1 VQSHLTTQERA
12 IHQQARDF
20 VAQYLPLDVVLKADR
35 EARFP
40 MDVWRVMASQA
51 WPARF
56 IARPWGEGAPL
67 GMLVAALEGLAY
79 GDITLTS
86 ALQRTAC
93 FGGHLLEQWAESA
106 LQERLLPAIASGE
119 ALISF
124 ALTEHEA
131 GSDAAALSCRARPAS
146 GGYLL
151 NGTKIYTGGAQVAH
165 TILVAARIEGTSGKE
180 GITLFAVPAAAPGL
194 DIQPMDT
201 LGHRGVGVSTV
212 RLSEVAVDA
221 GTVIGPPG
229 GGWNVIMSS
238 VGRERLQV
246 AAICVG
252 AAERVLDL
260 AVEHAGR
267 RVQFGRRLFDFQAI
281 QHQLTD
287 MWMLLESARE
297 MLHETVARAELEG
310 DDPPRSILAK
320 LVASEAFWQIA
331 DRGLQVAGGTGYLL
345 DSYFQFALREARLY
359 RIGGGT
365 SEVLRTVVG
374 RHLAKGMNTSP
385 W

>member
-1 VQSHLTTQERA
+1 MQSHLTTQERA

-20 VAQYLPLDVVLKADR
+20 VGRYLPLEVVLEADR

-40 MDVWRVMASQA
+40 LHIWKLMASHG

-56 IARPWGEGAPL
+56 IAPPWGEGAPL

-93 FGGHLLEQWAESA
+93 FGGHLLEQWAA
-106 LQERLLPAIASGE
+106 PAVQERLLPAIASGE

-124 ALTEHEA
+124 ALTEHGA
-131 GSDAAALSCRARPAS
+131 GSDAAALDCQARPAG
-146 GGYLL
+146 GGYVL

-165 TILVAARIEGTSGKE
+165 TILVAARIEGTSGKA
-180 GITLFAVPAAAPGL
+180 GITLFAVPAGAPGL
-194 DIQPMDT
+194 GVEPMDT
-201 LGHRGVGVSTV
+201 LGHRGVGVSIV
-212 RLSEVAVDA
+212 RLTDVPVDA

-229 GGWNVIMSS
+229 AGWDVIMSS

-252 AAERVLDL
+252 AAERVFDL
-260 AVEHAGR
+260 AVEHAR
-267 RVQFGRRLFDFQAI
+267 CRVQFGRPLADFQAV
-281 QHQLTD
+281 QHHLAD

-320 LVASEAFWQIA
+320 LVATEAFWQIA

-374 RHLAKGMNTSP
+374 RHLGKGINTGP

>member
-20 VAQYLPLDVVLKADR
+20 VSRHLPLDVVLQADR

-40 MDVWRVMASQA
+40 MDIWRVMAAEA

-56 IARPWGEGAPL
+56 IARPWGDGAPL

-93 FGGHLLEQWAESA
+93 FGGHLLEQWAEPA
-106 LQERLLPAIASGE
+106 LQERLLPVIASGD

-124 ALTEHEA
+124 ALTEQEA
-131 GSDAAALSCRARPAS
+131 GSDAAALRCQARRAD
-146 GGYLL
+146 GGYVLT
-151 NGTKIYTGGAQVAH
+151 GTKIYTGGAQVAH
-165 TILVAARIEGTSGKE
+165 TILVAARMEGTSGKE
-180 GITLFAVPAAAPGL
+180 GITLFAVPAGAPGL

-201 LGHRGVGVSTV
+201 LGHRGVGVATV
-212 RLSEVAVDA
+212 RLAEVPVEAGAV
-221 GTVIGPPG
+221 VGPPG
-229 GGWNVIMSS
+229 AGWDVIMSS

-246 AAICVG
+246 AAICIG

-267 RVQFGRRLFDFQAI
+267 RVQFGRRLVDFQAI
-281 QHQLTD
+281 QHHLTD
-287 MWMLLESARE
+287 MGMLLESARE

-320 LVASEAFWQIA
+320 LVATEAFWQIA

>member
-1 VQSHLTTQERA
+1 VQPHLTPQERT

-20 VAQYLPLDVVLKADR
+20 VARYLPLEAVLEADR

-40 MDVWRVMASQA
+40 LDVWKVMASDG

-93 FGGHLLEQWAESA
+93 FGGHLLERWADA
-106 LQERLLPAIASGE
+106 PLQQRLLPAIASGD

-124 ALTEHEA
+124 ALTEQGA
-131 GSDAAALSCRARPAS
+131 GSDAAALACKAQLD
-146 GGYLL
+146 GDTYVLT
-151 NGTKIYTGGAQVAH
+151 GTKIYTGGAQVAH
-165 TILVAARIEGTSGKE
+165 TILVAARLEGTSGKA
-180 GITLFAVPAAAPGL
+180 GITLFAVPAGSPGL
-194 DIQPMDT
+194 EIEPMDT
-201 LGHRGVGVSTV
+201 LGHRGVGVYTV
-212 RLSEVAVDA
+212 RLTDVPVDA
-221 GTVIGPPG
+221 GNVVGPPG
-229 GGWNVIMSS
+229 AGWDVIMGS

-246 AAICVG
+246 AAICMG
-252 AAERVLDL
+252 AAQRVLDL
-260 AVEHAGR
+260 AVEHAR
-267 RVQFGRRLFDFQAI
+267 SRVQFGRHLVDFQAV
-281 QHQLTD
+281 QHHLAD
-287 MWMLLESARE
+287 MWMLLESARA
-297 MLHETVARAELEG
+297 MLHETVSRAELEG
-310 DDPPRSILAK
+310 DDPARSVLAK
-320 LVASEAFWQIA
+320 LVATEAFWQIA
-331 DRGLQVAGGTGYLL
+331 DRGLQIAGGTGYLL

-359 RIGGGT
+359 RIGGGA

-374 RHLAKGMNTSP
+374 RHLAQGTKTSP

>member
-1 VQSHLTTQERA
+1 MQSHLTTQERA

-93 FGGHLLEQWAESA
+93 FGGHLLEQWAEPA

-194 DIQPMDT
+194 DIEPMDT

-374 RHLAKGMNTSP
+374 RHLAKGMSTSP